1 MNLKFKA
8 ATALILLAVSFSACS
23 TKVTRVEGNEAIDL
37 SGNWNDTDSRLTSEE
52 MIKDMLKQPW
62 LARWQ
67 SKKRTPPV
75 LTVGD
80 IRNLSVEHIS
90 SQTFVNDIQRVII
103 NSGEAEFVASKMD
116 RAQQR
121 DERAEQDRYASES
134 TRKKE
139 RQEIGADYIL
149 GGTINTII
157 DAEGKTA
164 VKYYQID
171 LTLTEVETQ
180 KIAWTGQKK
189 IRKLI
194 ENKKIRP

>member
-1 MNLKFKA
+1 MLKFK
-8 ATALILLAVSFSACS
+8 LLAAALFAGALVLSGCS
-23 TKVTRVEGNEAIDL
+23 TKVTRVETNEAIDL

-62 LARWQ
+62 LARFYAK
-67 SKKRTPPV
+67 SKNPPV

-80 IRNLSVEHIS
+80 VRNLSHEHIS
-90 SQTFVNDIQRVII
+90 TQTFINDIQRAVI
-103 NSGEAEFVASKMD
+103 NSGEAEFIASKD
-116 RAQQR
+116 ERGAQR
-121 DERAEQDRYASES
+121 DERREQDQYARED

-139 RQEIGADYIL
+139 RQELGADFIL
-149 GGTINTII
+149 NGDISTII

-164 VKYYQID
+164 VKYYQVD
-171 LTLTEVETQ
+171 LKLTEIETQ
-180 KIAWTGQKK
+180 RQVWVGQKK